1 MTIDSNAILATMAS
15 RSSTRRHLRNA
26 ALPLSVLHL
35 LVREEPCVA
44 FRQLYTTSSSWAKTK
59 MYSPLSLRAS
69 IGDLPD
75 TGKSLDEESNNPITS
90 LLVDRSSV
98 YIMNT
103 SPDSVSSNLALNFS
117 IAPNSSLNLEDEEEL
132 CFLDDIPVTDA
143 GQTCFVSD
151 SSSLSSDDNS
161 LKFLASLPFN
171 TRIPPT
177 VVDLILKNLPFIMPV
192 IAYFTYEP
200 TAKIFN
206 GMVEIISSNNWVA
219 VDGGQYQATIITP
232 AINGLIVPSIALL
245 FATLMSN
252 TINTLRQRQLQIRTS
267 LNTEANDLRMLST
280 MMDSLPAELRGVKN
294 HLREYLIQYASRVVA
309 ESRPGLTI
317 DLQMIIGSMDR

>member
-1 MTIDSNAILATMAS
+1 LTIDSNVILATMAS
-15 RSSTRRHLRNA
+15 RSSTRRPLRNA

-44 FRQLYTTSSSWAKTK
+44 FRQLHTTSSSWAKTK

-98 YIMNT
+98 YIVNT
-103 SPDSVSSNLALNFS
+103 SPDSVSDNLALNFS
-117 IAPNSSLNLEDEEEL
+117 IATNSSLNLEDEEEL
-132 CFLDDIPVTDA
+132 CFLDGIPVTDAGQTCFNLEDEEELCFLDDISVTDA

-161 LKFLASLPFN
+161 LKILASLPFN

-177 VVDLILKNLPFIMPV
+177 VVDLILKYLPFIMPV

-252 TINTLRQRQLQIRTS
+252 NKYLTTTPVANTNKFEHGGERFADAI
-267 LNTEANDLRMLST
+267 DDDGLST
-280 MMDSLPAELRGVKN
+280 C
-294 HLREYLIQYASRVVA
+294 
-309 ESRPGLTI
+309 
-317 DLQMIIGSMDR
+317 

>member
-1 MTIDSNAILATMAS
+1 MSSWATIATMAS
-15 RSSTRRHLRNA
+15 RSSTRRPLRNA
-26 ALPLSVLHL
+26 ALTLSVLHL
-35 LVREEPCVA
+35 LFREGAA
-44 FRQLYTTSSSWAKTK
+44 FWQLHTTSSWSKAKA
-59 MYSPLSLRAS
+59 YSPLSLRAF
-69 IGDLPD
+69 IGDSPD

-90 LLVDRSSV
+90 LVDRSSV
-98 YIMNT
+98 YIVNT
-103 SPDSVSSNLALNFS
+103 SPDSVSWNFALNFS
-117 IAPNSSLNLEDEEEL
+117 IATNSSLNLEDEEEL
-132 CFLDDIPVTDA
+132 CFLDDIPVTNA

-151 SSSLSSDDNS
+151 SSSLSSDHNS
-161 LKFLASLPFN
+161 SKFLASLPFY

-177 VVDLILKNLPFIMPV
+177 VVDLILKYLPFIMPV
-192 IAYFTYEP
+192 IAYFTYES

-267 LNTEANDLRMLST
+267 LNMEANDLRMLST
-280 MMDSLPAELRGVKN
+280 MIDSLPAELRGVKN